1 MKLVEI
7 KNNLNP
13 NQLRIEYM
21 LGNLCNHR
29 CSYCFPGSNEGTH
42 PWPDVDV
49 AITNLSHLL
58 DHYVKN
64 GKNYFQLYLIGG
76 EPTLWKDLPKF
87 CKHFKE
93 NYNCQINISTNGS
106 RSLRWWEENAKY
118 FDVIEISVHHEFA
131 KVDHLKNVA
140 DLIYKK
146 NVYVNCNVLMDYGH
160 FEKCKGIVEE
170 LKTSKKKWPIIAKNV
185 NINGATFYSKEE
197 TEYLENSLKRTPN
210 ILWYWRVKKDKEL
223 KLKLTFEDGSKK
235 TVVGDNYVSLH
246 NLNQF
251 RGWKCNLGI
260 DVIKIFQEGTI
271 RSNCQQKLYR
281 LDTDYN
287 LYDKDFVKN
296 FNPQIC
302 QVICQQRVCGCSGE
316 ISINK
321 KLV

>member
-1 MKLVEI
+1 MKLIEI
-7 KNNLNP
+7 KNNLKN

-42 PWPDVDV
+42 PWPDVNL
-49 AITNLSHLL
+49 AIKNLSHLL

-64 GKNYFQLYLIGG
+64 GKDYFQLYLIGG

-87 CKHFKE
+87 CRHFKE

-106 RSLRWWEENAKY
+106 RAVSWWDKNAEC

-131 KVDHLKNVA
+131 KIDHIKKVA

-146 NVYVNCNVLMDYGH
+146 NIYVNCNVLMAYGY
-160 FEKCKGIVEE
+160 FDKCKSIVED
-170 LKTSKKKWPIIAKNV
+170 LKLNTKRWPIIAKNV
-185 NINGATFYSKEE
+185 NIDGATFYNKDE
-197 TEYLENSLKRTPN
+197 TEYLENALKRIPN
-210 ILWYWRVKKDKEL
+210 IFWYWRVKKDQEL

-235 TVVGDNYVSLH
+235 KVIGDNYVSLH
-246 NLNQF
+246 NLNYF
-251 RGWKCNLGI
+251 KGWECNLGL

-271 RSNCQQKLYR
+271 RANCQQTLYR
-281 LDTDYN
+281 LSEDYN
-287 LYDKDFVKN
+287 LYDKNFVEK
-296 FNPQIC
+296 FNPKLC
-302 QVICQQRVCGCSGE
+302 TVICQQHICGCSGE

-321 KLV
+321 KLI